1 MTIDDV
7 VKLVDEAIAGFEL
20 VAPEL
25 GVAELQPLADSVRK
39 LLDAVVAAIEDNPAA
54 ELKAEVAG
62 ADAAADAAEDVKF
75 GVK

>member
-1 MTIDDV
+1 MTIDEI

-25 GVAELQPLADSVRK
+25 GVAELQPLADSVRR
-39 LLDAVVAAIEDNPAA
+39 LLDAVTAAIEGNPAA
-54 ELKAEVAG
+54 TLKAEVSA
-62 ADAAADAAEDVKF
+62 ADVAADAAEDAKF